1 MEYRQQE
8 RNSLLSLLPRDELER
23 FRRGMRFVQLE
34 PGAVLHQADAPIEQ
48 VYFPLDGVVS
58 LHTKFDSGQVVDFAV
73 VGAEGVVGGLAA
85 CGVTREPYGAR
96 VQGAGSALVAQTAAF
111 LDFLSESDAARA
123 TVGKFQAT
131 LLLQAQQIAACNA
144 VHGVEARMCR
154 WLLQIR
160 DRMHTNVLPVTQE
173 FLSHMLGVQRTTVTL
188 VEQSLKAAG
197 LVRQR
202 RGRIELLDEFGLR
215 ARACECYGHI
225 QRDYRQVLPHAE
237 GDDTGPAGD
246 PSTPRSDAGY
256 ASERV
261 LS

>member
-1 MEYRQQE
+1 MEDNRQE
-8 RNSLLSLLPRDELER
+8 RNALLSRLPPDELAR

-48 VYFPLDGVVS
+48 IYFPLDGVVS
-58 LHTKFDSGQVVDFAV
+58 LHTTFNSGQVVDFAV

-85 CGVTREPYGAR
+85 SGVTCEPYGAR
-96 VQGAGSALVAQTAAF
+96 VQVAGSALVAHTDAF
-111 LDFLSESDAARA
+111 LEFLSESDAAREM
-123 TVGKFQAT
+123 VGKFQAT

-160 DRMHTNVLPVTQE
+160 DRTHSNVLPVTQE

-202 RGRIELLDEFGLR
+202 RGRIELLDEAGLR

-225 QRDYRQVLPHAE
+225 QRDYRQVMPQANVD
-237 GDDTGPAGD
+237 GGVPAGD
-246 PSTPRSDAGY
+246 
-256 ASERV
+256 ASALARAMV
-261 LS
+261 A

>member
-1 MEYRQQE
+1 MENGRLE
-8 RNSLLSLLPRDELER
+8 RNSLLSQLPREELEN
-23 FRRGMRFVQLE
+23 FRRDMRFVQLE
-34 PGAVLHQADAPIEQ
+34 SGAVLHQADAPIEQ
-48 VYFPLDGVVS
+48 VFFPLDGVVS
-58 LHTKFDSGQVVDFAV
+58 LHAKFDSGQVVDFAV

-85 CGVTREPYGAR
+85 SGVTREPCGAR
-96 VQGAGSALVAQTAAF
+96 VQVAGSALVAPTRAF
-111 LDFLSESDAARA
+111 LQFLNDSETAREM
-123 TVGKFQAT
+123 VGKFQAT

-160 DRMHTNVLPVTQE
+160 DRTNTNVLPVTQE

-202 RGRIELLDEFGLR
+202 RGRIELLDEAGLR

-225 QRDYRQVLPHAE
+225 RRDYHQVLPHAE
-237 GDDTGPAGD
+237 GGNGVMSAAGFAPA
-246 PSTPRSDAGY
+246 PAMMS
-256 ASERV
+256 
-261 LS
+261 